1 MINSEDWHRVL
12 GLGIVGAVPVV
23 IVALLEEGMVSGLM
37 KETGWKDRGETFFFI
52 ILECF

>member
-12 GLGIVGAVPVV
+12 GLSIVGAVPVV

-37 KETGWKDRGETFFFI
+37 KETGWKDKGETLITF
-52 ILECF
+52 ECV